1 MFYCITNLN
10 TKSSR
15 YQTNAIY
22 LAHLKMTMWQNV
34 VHTIHKYVLKYKD
47 KRMKFVKETNIRY

>member
-1 MFYCITNLN
+1 
-10 TKSSR
+10 
-15 YQTNAIY
+15 
-22 LAHLKMTMWQNV
+22 MTMWQNV